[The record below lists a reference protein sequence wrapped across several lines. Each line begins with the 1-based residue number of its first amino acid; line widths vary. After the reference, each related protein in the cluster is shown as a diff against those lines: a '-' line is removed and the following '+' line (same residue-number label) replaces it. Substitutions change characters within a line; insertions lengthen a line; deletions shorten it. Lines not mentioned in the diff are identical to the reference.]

1 MFQRSGHY
9 NSETEHFSV
18 SEFLE
23 LAPQIRALT
32 SGSPQFQF
40 GGGGVGCGRGR
51 ACWLSVGWSVG
62 RLASRRGRTQQP
74 FLKVLKSSLKFFKVL
89 RILRTFKNF

>member
-40 GGGGVGCGRGR
+40 MANLCLATYLQSQRPLL
-51 ACWLSVGWSVG
+51 AICPLS
-62 RLASRRGRTQQP
+62 
-74 FLKVLKSSLKFFKVL
+74 
-89 RILRTFKNF
+89 